1 MWPVGMVVFNED
13 GWCRTVS
20 AQFAHHGK
28 SCKEG
33 SSNLRTDVLS
43 FSWDVFHIH
52 LLEDVGEEFH
62 AVIVIDGHELV
73 ILLLGNLMA
82 DAFSVDYGC
91 HAELGIAFLVLLD
104 FTLLITH
111 RFNLDVV
118 NLNLSAMLAFTEPT
132 LVFVLLIKAVAIYM
146 GYATIF
152 WLYSYLVT
160 VECNRLLLH
169 HLLAIVEFCLYF
181 RI

>member
-1 MWPVGMVVFNED
+1 MWPVVMVVFNED

-20 AQFAHHGK
+20 AQFAHYGK

-73 ILLLGNLMA
+73 VLLLSNLMA
-82 DAFSVDYGC
+82 DAFSVDNGC
-91 HAELGIAFLVLLD
+91 HAKLGIAFLVFLD

-111 RFNLDVV
+111 RLNLDVI
-118 NLNLSAMLAFTEPT
+118 NLNLSAMLAFTKLA
-132 LVFVLLIKAVAIYM
+132 LVFVLLIQAIAINM

-152 WLYSYLVT
+152 WLDSYLVA
-160 VECNRLLLH
+160 VERNRLLLH
-169 HLLAIVEFCLYF
+169 HLLAIVEFCLYLW
-181 RI
+181 I